1 MGRRVRKLSYFLLP
15 PLVLLAGLTIT
26 MEIVVRMGAVPDFL
40 VPAPSQVFATLAELQ
55 EDFVRAFSETAV
67 SSVVGLF
74 GAVVAGSGIALV
86 LSRFRWLERAL
97 FPFTVLF
104 QTVPIVAIAPLLVVW
119 FGFGATTVQISA
131 FIVAIFPVLANTLAG
146 LHQTPPELLELF
158 RSFRAGSSQ
167 TLWRLRVP
175 FAVPY
180 FLAGIEIASG
190 LAVIGAIVGEFVAG
204 SGLGAL
210 IDSARA
216 QQRVDIIFAA
226 VLAASLFGVVLIGL
240 IRILKLSLR
249 RYLRAADRH

>member
-1 MGRRVRKLSYFLLP
+1 MRKLVHFLLP
-15 PLVLLAGLTIT
+15 PFLLLLALTVA
-26 MEIVVRMGAVPDFL
+26 MEFVVRLGLVPDFL
-40 VPAPSQVFATLAELQ
+40 LPAPSQVFATFAELR
-55 EDFVRAFSETAV
+55 EDFARAFSETAV
-67 SSVVGLF
+67 SAVVGLL
-74 GAVVAGSGIALV
+74 GAVLAGGGAALA
-86 LSRFRWLERAL
+86 LSRFGWLERAL

-119 FGFGATTVQISA
+119 FGFGATTVRISA
-131 FIVAIFPVLANTLAG
+131 FIVAIFPVLANTLTG

-158 RSFRAGSSQ
+158 RSFRASSAQ

-180 FLAGIEIASG
+180 FLAGVEIAAG

-226 VLAASLFGVVLIGL
+226 VLAASLFGVILIGL
-240 IRILKLSLR
+240 IRALRHSLR
-249 RYLRAADRH
+249 RYLRATDLH